1 MPYLRDVR
9 PTKSELLVLKNRL
22 RIAIRSHRTLKLK
35 LDGLILEVYH
45 LAPLVKAEYDL
56 LIIRHSRVR
65 HLLAPAYMIEG
76 MLNVTIAAFSVE
88 SKTEI
93 FLSEKN
99 LFGIRVPV
107 ISGTNV
113 QTDLVDRGYGLLGT
127 SLVIDDMADAYEQL
141 VDAIIAYAGNA
152 VALNHLLSEIER
164 ITHRVKALEHLVI
177 PSLEKSIATI
187 TAAREEI
194 EREEQ
199 TRLFHLKKK
208 KEDIT

>member
-1 MPYLRDVR
+1 M
-9 PTKSELLVLKNRL
+9 
-22 RIAIRSHRTLKLK
+22 K
-35 LDGLILEVYH
+35 LDGLILEVCR
-45 LAPLVKAEYDL
+45 LAPEVKSEYDL
-56 LIIRHSRVR
+56 LMVRYNRVS

-76 MLNVTIAAFSVE
+76 MLNVTIAAYSVE

-93 FLSEKN
+93 KLSEKN

-113 QTDLVDRGYGLLGT
+113 RTDLVERGYGLLGT
-127 SLVIDDMADAYEQL
+127 SLVIDDLADAYEKL

-152 VALNHLLSEIER
+152 VALTHLLSEIKR
-164 ITHRVKALEHLVI
+164 ITRRVKALEHMVI
-177 PSLEKSIATI
+177 PSLEKSIVVI

-208 KEDIT
+208 KE